1 MDANVAP
8 PILWRADRRE
18 DADAPATA
26 DSGTVAVAAAMSDA
40 SDGSDELV
48 EDTDAGTILGGKYKG
63 DDGDGEKGAAS
74 VTAAARDTM
83 VRFFILQ
90 NVDVGSA
97 WTAWM
102 EWRNGDS
109 PDLIYLSPVNQE
121 PPINPSV
128 GASIRPFLSIRP
140 RAPFVSVTWAPDRK
154 LSHRFYCF
162 SAFD

>member
-48 EDTDAGTILGGKYKG
+48 EDTDAGTTLDGKYKG

-83 VRFFILQ
+83 VRFFILPPRCMS
-90 NVDVGSA
+90 SA
-97 WTAWM
+97 CRWISA
-102 EWRNGDS
+102 GLS
-109 PDLIYLSPVNQE
+109 PDLL
-121 PPINPSV
+121 
-128 GASIRPFLSIRP
+128 
-140 RAPFVSVTWAPDRK
+140 VS
-154 LSHRFYCF
+154 
-162 SAFD
+162 

>member
-26 DSGTVAVAAAMSDA
+26 DSGTVAVAAAVSDA

-48 EDTDAGTILGGKYKG
+48 EEDTDAGTTLGGKCKG

-83 VRFFILQ
+83 VRFFILPNCRMCMLQ
-90 NVDVGSA
+90 CHFSE
-97 WTAWM
+97 M
-102 EWRNGDS
+102 EKWA
-109 PDLIYLSPVNQE
+109 LLSY
-121 PPINPSV
+121 S
-128 GASIRPFLSIRP
+128 
-140 RAPFVSVTWAPDRK
+140 
-154 LSHRFYCF
+154 
-162 SAFD
+162 